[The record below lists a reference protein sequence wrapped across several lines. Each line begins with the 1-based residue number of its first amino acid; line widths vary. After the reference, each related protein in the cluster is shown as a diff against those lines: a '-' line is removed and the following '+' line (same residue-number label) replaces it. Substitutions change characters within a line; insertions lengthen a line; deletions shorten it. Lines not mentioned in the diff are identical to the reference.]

1 MVRLVLFPGV
11 VLDGA
16 AGVDVCPSIAIL
28 VRDDLALQNAFA
40 KMVGSNMSVCGPGRG
55 WPSP

>member
-28 VRDDLALQNAFA
+28 VRDDLDLPCHAHPISA
-40 KMVGSNMSVCGPGRG
+40 
-55 WPSP
+55 